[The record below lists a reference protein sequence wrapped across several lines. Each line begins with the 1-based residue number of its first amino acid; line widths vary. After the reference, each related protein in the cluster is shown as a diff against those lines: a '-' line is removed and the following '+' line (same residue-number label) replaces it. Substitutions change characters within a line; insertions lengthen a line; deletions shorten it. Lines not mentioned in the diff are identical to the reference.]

1 MKNNEPQNLF
11 FLKGINCV
19 KILLFSLLI
28 LFLQKSY
35 AEGTLLATITSINT
49 SGLIVFSGFLFGHNL
64 YMSKHNPLKVHII
77 NSTNQIFYY
86 GFSKCLNTRTNLIF
100 KIAITKEY

>member
-35 AEGTLLATITSINT
+35 AERTLSVRISINT
-49 SGLIVFSGFLFGHNL
+49 SGLIVLSSFLFGRNL
-64 YMSKHNPLKVHII
+64 YMPKHNPLNVHVR

-86 GFSKCLNTRTNLIF
+86 GF
-100 KIAITKEY
+100 